1 MEKLGT
7 IGMLIRF
14 ARFLGCLVLFCE
26 CRSSADDGAA
36 VECVSRSEGVRD
48 RKNKGAEDYE
58 RISLTIPKG
67 SNIEVCVILLCCSS
81 VSFIRQACVSRG
93 TFIRFDY

>member
-14 ARFLGCLVLFCE
+14 ARFLDCFVLFCE
-26 CRSSADDGAA
+26 CRSSADGAA

-67 SNIEVCVILLCCSS
+67 SNIEVCNTIMLLVRFFYSAS
-81 VSFIRQACVSRG
+81 V
-93 TFIRFDY
+93 RFARDFYTI